1 MILEELGQALQQFV
15 FLYFVSII
23 VYIGWLISINL
34 NKSYLFW
41 ALFIGQSYWSSKQ
54 TRNNSFFS
62 VPGPSVSGEGV
73 EGIEVQTPRS
83 DKVDCR

>member
-34 NKSYLFW
+34 NKSYLF
-41 ALFIGQSYWSSKQ
+41 
-54 TRNNSFFS
+54 
-62 VPGPSVSGEGV
+62 
-73 EGIEVQTPRS
+73 
-83 DKVDCR
+83 